1 MLRIYREIN
10 STLQTVDTIPPSR
23 AWVHLVA
30 PSENEL
36 ALINAQTGI
45 MIEYLKAA
53 LDEEER
59 PRQEA
64 EGNQALIIINIPARR
79 SDQKYTTI
87 PLGITVT
94 PDILVTVCLEETPV
108 ISDIINKYRIH
119 PGKKT
124 RLLLQILYRTSTIY
138 IDIVKRLNKKAE
150 ELEQILRRS
159 LRNEVMFEMMEVQKS
174 LVYLSTALKAN
185 QIVMEKILRSFLRPV
200 GEKKLGNIPIQLY
213 PDDEDLLEDA
223 ITENQQALSMAE
235 VYSNILS
242 ETMDAFA
249 SIVNNNLNIVM
260 KFLTAVTILLTI
272 PSVIGT
278 FFGMNVLIP
287 LKNNVHAF
295 PIIVLF
301 SSGVCAMVGFYL
313 WKKNMF

>member
-1 MLRIYREIN
+1 MLRIYLEIN
-10 STLQTVDTIPPSR
+10 STLHTVDSIPPSG
-23 AWVHLVA
+23 AWIHLTA
-30 PSENEL
+30 PTEEEL
-36 ALINAQTGI
+36 NVTNAQTNI
-45 MIEYLKAA
+45 IVEYLKSA

-59 PRQEA
+59 PRQESD
-64 EGNQALIIINIPARR
+64 GDQALIIINIPARR
-79 SDQKYTTI
+79 TDQKYTTI
-87 PLGITVT
+87 PLGISVT
-94 PDILVTVCLEETPV
+94 PNALVTVCLEETPV
-108 ISDIINKYRIH
+108 ISDIISRYRIH

-138 IDIVKRLNKKAE
+138 IDIVKRLNQKAE
-150 ELEQILRRS
+150 DLERTLHRS

-185 QIVMEKILRSFLRPV
+185 QFVMEKMLRSFLRPV
-200 GEKKLGNIPIQLY
+200 GEKKLGHIPLQLY

-235 VYSNILS
+235 VHSNILS

-278 FFGMNVLIP
+278 FFGMNVMIP
-287 LKNNVHAF
+287 LKNQSYGFA
-295 PIIVLF
+295 IIVI
-301 SSGVCAMVGFYL
+301 SSLMACILAGLYL